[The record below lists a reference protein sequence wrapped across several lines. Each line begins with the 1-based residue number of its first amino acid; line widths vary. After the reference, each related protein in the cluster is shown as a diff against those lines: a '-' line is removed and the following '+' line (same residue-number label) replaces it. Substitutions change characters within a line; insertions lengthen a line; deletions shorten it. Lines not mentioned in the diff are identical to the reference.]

1 MGKQFSGN
9 GFACLGIA
17 LRRSFSVP
25 IATGD
30 SATAALLAGTRHAG
44 ASGVRRIADTSAVR
58 KGGWTIATGSGNT
71 GAAVCKPA

>member
-9 GFACLGIA
+9 VFACSGTA
-17 LRRSFSVP
+17 LLRSFSVP

-44 ASGVRRIADTSAVR
+44 VSGVRRIADTSAVR
-58 KGGWTIATGSGNT
+58 KGGWIIATGNGST
-71 GAAVCKPA
+71 GAVARKPA